1 MFSQPDSN
9 LLGSAGVISAVQS
22 GAGPLRLQAELPYV
36 PSLPQFDIKNRRTF
50 LKRTDYPSVRL
61 SDIYLG
67 AVITVFSRQLTIK
80 DYGDGYTAK
89 VFGAKLDMYA
99 QHHPQHLQIVAS
111 LPLQCSFVLV
121 PANLVAKLPRRTVAC
136 VPAETMQRVG
146 NVIDAAGSTGLKVV
160 ELRMLHLL
168 PEQSSALFPDS
179 SDAAACCK
187 GPVMAMKLTAEDAGA
202 KWGKLVGDA
211 AAMGQKVTAPANDSE
226 AQKQAE
232 YLFGGSCPL
241 LRPKQADQ
249 SSLLLVRPHAVRDGK
264 LGQIVQ
270 SVIQSGFDIVCCQMV
285 QLTRPNAMEFFEVY
299 KGVVPEY
306 SEWVEEVVGGKCVAL
321 QVIFKEKPDAS
332 VLALRELCGAHD
344 PEIASHLHQG
354 SLRALF
360 GENKTKNAVHC
371 TDLPEDGPLEVEYF
385 FSILPGIAVA

>member
-1 MFSQPDSN
+1 MVRTPSEARYAFVTEWYDTAASM
-9 LLGSAGVISAVQS
+9 
-22 GAGPLRLQAELPYV
+22 LRTYQLIYYAADGTIEM
-36 PSLPQFDIKNRRTF
+36 FDIKNRRTF
-50 LKRTDYPSVRL
+50 LKRTDYPSVKL

-89 VFGAKLDMYA
+89 VFGAKLEM
-99 QHHPQHLQIVAS
+99 
-111 LPLQCSFVLV
+111 
-121 PANLVAKLPRRTVAC
+121 TVAC
-136 VPAETMQRVG
+136 VPMETMQRVG
-146 NVIDAAGSTGLKVV
+146 NVIDAAGSAGLKVV
-160 ELRMLHLL
+160 ELRMLQLS
-168 PEQSSALFPDS
+168 PQQSSALFPDS

-187 GPVMAMKLTAEDAGA
+187 GPVMAMKLTAEDAGGKWA
-202 KWGKLVGDA
+202 KLASDA
-211 AAMGQKVTAPANDSE
+211 AAMGQKVTASATGEE

-241 LRPKQADQ
+241 LTPKQPDK
-249 SSLLLVRPHAVRDGK
+249 SSLLLVRPHAVRDGQM
-264 LGQIVQ
+264 GQIVQ
-270 SVIQSGFDIVCCQMV
+270 SVIQSGFEIVGCQMV
-285 QLTRPNAMEFFEVY
+285 TLTRPNAMEFFEVY

-306 SEWVEEVVGGKCVAL
+306 ADWVEEVVGGPSVAL
-321 QVIFKEKPDAS
+321 QVIFKEKPEAS

-385 FSILPGIAVA
+385 FSILPGIAAA